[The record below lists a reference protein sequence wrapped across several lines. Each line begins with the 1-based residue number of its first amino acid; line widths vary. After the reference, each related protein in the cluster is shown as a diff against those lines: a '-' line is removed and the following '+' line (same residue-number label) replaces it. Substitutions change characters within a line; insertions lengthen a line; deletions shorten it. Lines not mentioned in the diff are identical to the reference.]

1 MLGLIFFFFWEFIHP
16 DAPST
21 REAVLHPYMR
31 WFVNKYLLD
40 TEFYVRLLDYIKQIN
55 KNSSY
60 SSLIVLPLCS
70 SNPMVSFNY

>member
-1 MLGLIFFFFWEFIHP
+1 MLGFFFFNLGVYSH

-21 REAVLHPYMR
+21 REAVLHPHMR

-60 SSLIVLPLCS
+60 GSLIALPLCS